1 MSGGPS
7 QTRDR
12 QAFWPVER
20 MSENLLLSAEVLGA
34 ALDRLAVDDAL
45 GLPLLSEPLR
55 RYLLEE
61 SDQLAYRPAQ
71 PVVGKDEKAVYQD
84 FELCMSFA
92 EESPFRTFARALD
105 RLTWAALAGREHL
118 VDPCF
123 IHNDL
128 IVQRY
133 EPGCVGITPHRDHIA
148 YEGLVSLVILSGE
161 AEFGI
166 CADRAGHGG
175 REIASPEGCL
185 LLMRGAGFAGLETR
199 PFHLLRNVRTQ
210 RVSFGLRY
218 DRRKP

>member
-1 MSGGPS
+1 MPHVSPSFPCSAWERPSGRLAAL
-7 QTRDR
+7 TRD
-12 QAFWPVER
+12 
-20 MSENLLLSAEVLGA
+20 
-34 ALDRLAVDDAL
+34 
-45 GLPLLSEPLR
+45 
-55 RYLLEE
+55 
-61 SDQLAYRPAQ
+61 PA
-71 PVVGKDEKAVYQD
+71 
-84 FELCMSFA
+84 S
-92 EESPFRTFARALD
+92 
-105 RLTWAALAGREHL
+105 AALAGREHL
-118 VDPCF
+118 VEPCF
-123 IHNDL
+123 IYNDL

-185 LLMRGAGFAGLETR
+185 LLMRGAGFAGLKTR
-199 PFHLLRNVRTQ
+199 PFHLLRNVRTR